1 MELSVY
7 RFEQLTKPL
16 INPVLADLLKDARF
30 CSTDNMTVIQ
40 RSPLSPAEMNYHYIV
55 MSGGSNYRAFEKREQ
70 FVKWLELHG
79 LTLTEPLA
87 DPSSLEFN
95 KIQFVGIN
103 GVVNEAA
110 ILVSN
115 YETQEGAAQEGIARV
130 AQEGITRFEQLY
142 NDPKNTKARYCSN
155 ADYVRSVI
163 VKDDDGTLIHVFPRS
178 VYYGKPY
185 ALCDHHESRMI
196 FG

>member
-1 MELSVY
+1 MGLSMY
-7 RFEQLTKPL
+7 RFEQLTKPF
-16 INPVLADLLKDARF
+16 INPVLAELLKDARF

-55 MSGGSNYRAFEKREQ
+55 MTGGSNYRAFEKREQ

-115 YETQEGAAQEGIARV
+115 DETQEGV
-130 AQEGITRFEQLY
+130 AQEGSARFEQLY

-155 ADYVRSVI
+155 AEYVRSVI
-163 VKDDDGTLIHVFPRS
+163 VKDDDGTVIHVFPRS
-178 VYYGKPY
+178 VHYGKPY
-185 ALCDHHESRMI
+185 AHCDYHESRMI